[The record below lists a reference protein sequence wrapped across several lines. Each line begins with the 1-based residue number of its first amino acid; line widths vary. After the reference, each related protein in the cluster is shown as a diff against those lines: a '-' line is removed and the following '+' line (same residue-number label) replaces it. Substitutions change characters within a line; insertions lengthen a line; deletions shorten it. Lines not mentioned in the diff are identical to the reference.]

1 MSNDKMT
8 GNGLDSMWKKADVA
22 QCAVTSQPL
31 QDELPTLVLLGHQ
44 TVVLNE
50 WFLQEMTRGL
60 IPQQM
65 INHTRTGARGG
76 KRKGTKQQREKL
88 QKNTSRELLID

>member
-1 MSNDKMT
+1 VN
-8 GNGLDSMWKKADVA
+8 NGLDGMQKKADVA
-22 QCAVTSQPL
+22 QCAVITQNL

-60 IPQQM
+60 IPHQM
-65 INHTRTGARGG
+65 INLTHTHTHTPHAGARGG
-76 KRKGTKQQREKL
+76 KGKGIKQQREKL
-88 QKNTSRELLID
+88 